1 MALVNVEEGTPAHRA
16 IQLAGYAAFLGIAL
30 WLPYIANPAHPLR
43 IGKAIFQIGLFNRV
57 LVYVV
62 AIMAVNLVTGFT
74 GQISIGHGAFV
85 GVGAYA
91 SAILIASRHWG
102 YAATIPV
109 AIVLG
114 FVVGVVI
121 GIPALR
127 IRGLYLAIVTTA
139 VAVAFPT
146 LVLKFGSFTGGVNGK
161 KPCWHGGRFGTKL
174 ICPKIVPPGWG
185 RAVFGLKVGDQPRWT
200 YFLLLF
206 LALACA
212 VLVRNLVRSRV
223 GRAMIAIRDRE
234 TAAAVSGINTRVY
247 KVITFGVS
255 GAIAAVAGVM
265 YLMQGQFI
273 SDVDFSFS
281 FSLFIIVGIVAGGI
295 ASQSGPWM
303 GALLIILVPHVT
315 GAFVGTSP
323 RPHLSV
329 HQLVPISKY
338 YLFKQPTVLFGVL
351 LLILV
356 FLMPYGIADGM
367 RRLRARILTV
377 TPHPS
382 WLEEAKER
390 AATHRADAPAIV
402 TAAAGPTDDE
412 HPLVPVPDHNHG
424 GTT

>member
-1 MALVNVEEGTPAHRA
+1 MALVTVEQGTPAHRA
-16 IQLAGYAAFLGIAL
+16 IQIAGYATLLGFAL

-43 IGKAIFQIGLFNRV
+43 LGKAIFQIGLFNRV

-74 GQISIGHGAFV
+74 GQISLGHGAFV

-91 SAILIASRHWG
+91 SAVLIASRHWG
-102 YAATIPV
+102 YTATLPV
-109 AIVLG
+109 AILLG
-114 FVVGVVI
+114 FIVGVVI
-121 GIPALR
+121 GVPALR
-127 IRGLYLAIVTTA
+127 IKGLYLAIVTTA

-161 KPCWHGGRFGTKL
+161 KPCWRGGRTGTKL
-174 ICPKIVPPGWG
+174 ICPKITPPGWA
-185 RAVFGLKVGDQPRWT
+185 RSIFGLKVGDQPRWT
-200 YFLLLF
+200 YFVLLF
-206 LALACA
+206 MAIVCA

-223 GRAMIAIRDRE
+223 GRAMVAIRDRE
-234 TAAAVSGINTRVY
+234 TAAAVSGVNTRVY

-273 SDVDFSFS
+273 SDVDFSFN

-295 ASQSGPWM
+295 ASQSGPWL

-315 GAFVGTSP
+315 GAFVGTSA

-356 FLMPYGIADGM
+356 FLMPFGIADGM
-367 RRLRARILTV
+367 RRLRLRILHI
-377 TPHPS
+377 TPRPS
-382 WLEEAKER
+382 WLEEAKTQ
-390 AATHRADAPAIV
+390 AAAHRAQAPVI
-402 TAAAGPTDDE
+402 AASAGPAHSE
-412 HPLVPVPDHNHG
+412 HPLVSASDHNPG
-424 GTT
+424 GNP